1 MHYTTPMKT
10 SVILTGLL
18 ILFCTAC
25 SPITM
30 ERNVV
35 YGVADGQKLVLD
47 IYHPMGMTGL
57 RPALLFV
64 HGGGWAAGSK
74 ETFGDAPANMA
85 KQGYVTFAINYR
97 LIQNGKNLWP
107 AQLDDVQRAIRWIRA
122 HATDYHVD
130 PERIGAIGHSAGG
143 HLVACL
149 ATRETRDNADPTLSA
164 YSSRVTCAVDMSG
177 PVDLTVSD
185 NPQADGIIAALL
197 GGKNTEKPALARD
210 ASPLF
215 FVDAMTAPVLI
226 IHGRCDTLVAVR
238 HAEQFDAA
246 LRRAGIETQA
256 LIFPDEG
263 HGLTKKENTARMI
276 SDVLAFLKKH
286 LNP

>member
-1 MHYTTPMKT
+1 MKT
-10 SVILTGLL
+10 GIILTGVL
-18 ILFCTAC
+18 IVFCTAC
-25 SPITM
+25 SSIPTKH
-30 ERNVV
+30 NVV
-35 YGVADGQKLVLD
+35 YGVAAGQKLVLD
-47 IYHPMGMTGL
+47 IYQPKGVTGL

-74 ETFGDAPANMA
+74 ETFGDASANMT

-107 AQLDDVQRAIRWIRA
+107 AQLDDVQRAVRWIRA
-122 HATDYHVD
+122 HAADYHVD
-130 PERIGAIGHSAGG
+130 PTRIGAIGHSAGG

-238 HAEQFDAA
+238 HAEQFEAA
-246 LRRAGIETQA
+246 LHRAGVETQS
-256 LIFPDEG
+256 LIFSDEG
-263 HGLTKKENTARMI
+263 HGFTKKENSTRMI
-276 SDVLAFLKKH
+276 VEAVAFLKKY
-286 LNP
+286 LKP